1 MGPFESFYLS
11 ALQHPFTL
19 WGAALAGTGAAWA
32 RHDVHRSLRGYALAL
47 GALSLLDAW
56 LTANHV
62 YGFGG
67 PLPEALS
74 GTVPLFFVLAGDLRF
89 LLLVEGGTRDGAFA
103 LSSRSLLRALALM
116 LVVPLF
122 AQGVLSM
129 IPPPWNTPRML
140 FLVYEVAFVVL
151 CATLL
156 RLHPGLRR
164 TPWLRSLTAYVML
177 YYTLWAAADLVIL
190 GTGSDLGFGLRVLP
204 NLLYYGGFI
213 AAVAWLP
220 PGRDVRD
227 SRDPYVVGDC

>member
-11 ALQHPFTL
+11 ALQHPFAL
-19 WGAALAGTGAAWA
+19 WGAALAGTWAAWA
-32 RHDVHRSLRGYALAL
+32 RRDVHRSLRRYALAL

-62 YGFGG
+62 YSLGG
-67 PLPEALS
+67 PLPQALS
-74 GTVPLFFVLAGDLRF
+74 SAVPLFFVLAGDLRF
-89 LLLVEGGTRDGAFA
+89 LLLVEAGTRDGAFA

-116 LVVPLF
+116 LIVPLF
-122 AQGVLSM
+122 AQAVLSV
-129 IPPPWNTPRML
+129 IPAPWDSARML

-156 RLHPGLRR
+156 RIHPALRS

-177 YYTLWAAADLVIL
+177 YYTLWASADLVIL
-190 GTGSDLGFGLRVLP
+190 ATGSDLGFGLRVLP

-213 AAVAWLP
+213 AAVAWLAP
-220 PGRDVRD
+220 
-227 SRDPYVVGDC
+227 SRRQTEAPAPAA

>member
-1 MGPFESFYLS
+1 MGAFESFYLS
-11 ALQHPFTL
+11 ALQHPFAL
-19 WGAALAGTGAAWA
+19 CGAALVGISAAWA
-32 RHDVHRSLRGYALAL
+32 RHDLHRSLRGYALAL

-67 PLPEALS
+67 PLPKALS
-74 GTVPLFFVLAGDLRF
+74 GAVPLFFVLAGDLRF

-103 LSSRSLLRALALM
+103 LPSRSLLRALALM
-116 LVVPLF
+116 LIVPLF
-122 AQGVLSM
+122 AQGVLSV
-129 IPPPWNTPRML
+129 IPPPWDSARML

-156 RLHPGLRR
+156 RIHPGLRR

-177 YYTLWAAADLVIL
+177 YYTLWATADVVIL
-190 GTGSDLGFGLRVLP
+190 ATGSDLGFGLRVVP
-204 NLLYYGGFI
+204 NLLYYGGFV

-220 PGRDVRD
+220 P
-227 SRDPYVVGDC
+227 SRDAMERTARETRTA